1 VYTLLICKQAG
12 AADASAYQLTTHPNV
27 KVDSQ
32 LRAAKNPAAKSL
44 LSGLELSPTA
54 LSFGKE
60 QCRLSIQA
68 QEKEVK
74 QAEVQAPTKVGTRAD
89 EITVTLFRDLIGIQ
103 TISCSLS
110 TLLTYHSARLI

>member
-1 VYTLLICKQAG
+1 LQIGKQVG
-12 AADASAYQLTTHPNV
+12 AADARAFQLTTHPNV
-27 KVDSQ
+27 SR
-32 LRAAKNPAAKSL
+32 LSAASSKNPAAKSL
-44 LSGLELSPTA
+44 LSGLERSPTA

-68 QEKEVK
+68 QEEEVK

-89 EITVTLFRDLIGIQ
+89 EIPVTLFRDLIGIQ

-110 TLLTYHSARLI
+110 TLLTHHLTSLI